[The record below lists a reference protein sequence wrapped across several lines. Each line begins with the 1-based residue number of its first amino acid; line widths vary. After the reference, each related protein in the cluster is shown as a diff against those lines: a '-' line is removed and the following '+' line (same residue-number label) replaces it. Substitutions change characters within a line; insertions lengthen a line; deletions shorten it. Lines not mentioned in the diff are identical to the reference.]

1 DKYTKEY
8 NPNMNRHKY
17 ENYNKRANDNAQF
30 SFDINRLTLNNGELN
45 IAGDTGDIFD
55 IDNNLLEL
63 SGNMA

>member
-1 DKYTKEY
+1 
-8 NPNMNRHKY
+8 MNRHKY